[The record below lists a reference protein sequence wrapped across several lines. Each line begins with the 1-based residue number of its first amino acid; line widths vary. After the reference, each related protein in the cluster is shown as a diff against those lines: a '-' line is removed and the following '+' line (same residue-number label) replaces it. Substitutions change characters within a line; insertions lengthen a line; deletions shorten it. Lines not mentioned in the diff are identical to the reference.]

1 MAPLARSR
9 PQRTPLR
16 IRSSRAPPGSARW
29 VVEGNHDIIAEGTGV
44 EPYTPWPPRGRPGLV
59 GPRMGRRSSEMR
71 RHRRTPGLS
80 VFCAGRVMPDG
91 PLDGGL
97 PPEVLVIHAWL
108 AVAMVVKG
116 GGR

>member
-1 MAPLARSR
+1 MTPLAQSR
-9 PQRTPLR
+9 PQRNSAPHPLLPC
-16 IRSSRAPPGSARW
+16 AAQEPW
-29 VVEGNHDIIAEGTGV
+29 EVVEGNHHITAEGTGV

-97 PPEVLVIHAWL
+97 PPEVLIINAWL